1 MGPCAC
7 PGEGLDNA
15 TGRGQAQGIVPTHG
29 TLRCKK
35 LGHPSSLAAS
45 FSEGMNRSTMNGGI
59 IRYNQK
65 MSIDEQVGD
74 ASFME
79 HLLLTQ
85 LQQRPLLCDGA
96 MGSLLYAR
104 GITYEQCFDAL
115 NLTQPDLIQGIH
127 TEYIHAGA
135 HIIETN
141 TFGANRAKLEMYNLG
156 DKVRDINFKAVR
168 LVREAREIS
177 GLPVLIAGAVGPS
190 GRPLQAPDEQRLR
203 ELRTIFREQIEAL
216 LEGGAELLILETFS
230 SLPELRQAVLA
241 AQEAGGAPIVAQMSF
256 YEDGHTLSGQSA
268 ARVAA
273 VLHDLGVSVMGANC
287 SVGPAATLDALQEMI
302 AAVQQQSFISNES
315 NLPLFSAQPNAGL
328 PTRVGN
334 RFFYMATPDYF
345 ADYALRFAEAGVRL
359 IGGCCGTTPRHIAAM
374 RRALDE
380 QYGALPAV
388 TNGMVKEAEPARP
401 LEITNGKSTIASLI
415 EEEAIVPQQ
424 GTLTGMQE
432 KLAAGEFV
440 VSVELDPPKGLNPS
454 KILEGAILMQKAGAD
469 FINIADSPMA
479 RVRMSC
485 MALARLI
492 QDHLGVET
500 IIHFTTRDRNLM
512 ALQSELLGAH
522 ALGIRNI
529 LALTGDPLHV
539 GAYPNT
545 TGVWDVDSVGLIQM
559 IRGMNEGHDAAGSSI
574 GAHASFHIGAALNLN
589 MTDEETA
596 MEIEKYQ
603 RKIEAG
609 AQFIMTQPIY
619 ELAPLLR
626 FLERAGKPPIP
637 MILGCIP
644 LHSSRH
650 AEYLHNEVPGIT
662 IPDEVRSRMRAA
674 GEHGDEEGLR
684 VAQELLTSAHSM
696 VQGVYLMPSYGRY
709 DVVGAL
715 TQILHAAPTV

>member
-1 MGPCAC
+1 
-7 PGEGLDNA
+7 
-15 TGRGQAQGIVPTHG
+15 
-29 TLRCKK
+29 
-35 LGHPSSLAAS
+35 
-45 FSEGMNRSTMNGGI
+45 
-59 IRYNQK
+59 
-65 MSIDEQVGD
+65 
-74 ASFME
+74 ME

-85 LQQRPLLCDGA
+85 LQQRPVLCDGA
-96 MGSLLYAR
+96 MGTLLYAR
-104 GITYEQCFDAL
+104 GIPYEQCFDAL
-115 NLTQPDLIQGIH
+115 NLSHPDLIQGIH
-127 TEYIHAGA
+127 SEYISAGA
-135 HIIETN
+135 QIIETN
-141 TFGANRAKLEMYNLG
+141 TFGANRAKLEAFNLG
-156 DKVRDINFKAVR
+156 HKVREINFKAVK

-177 GLPVLIAGAVGPS
+177 GLPIFIAGAIGPS

-230 SLPELRQAVLA
+230 SLSELRQAVLA

-273 VLHDLGVSVMGANC
+273 VLNDLGVNVMGANC
-287 SVGPAATLDALQEMI
+287 SVGPAATLDVLQEMI
-302 AAVQQQSFISNES
+302 AAAQQQGTLNKES
-315 NLPLFSAQPNAGL
+315 GPFLFSAQPNAGL

-345 ADYALRFAEAGVRL
+345 ADYALRFVKAGVQL

-374 RRALDE
+374 RKALDE
-380 QYGALPAV
+380 HFGV
-388 TNGMVKEAEPARP
+388 TTSFTNGTVKEIETTRP
-401 LEITNGKSTIASLI
+401 VEITNGKVGLASLI
-415 EEEAIVPQQ
+415 EEEIILPQQ
-424 GTLTGMQE
+424 GTLTGLQA

-492 QDHLGVET
+492 QDHLGIET

-545 TGVWDVDSVGLIQM
+545 TGVWDVDSVGLMQM

-619 ELAPLLR
+619 ELAPLER
-626 FLERAGKPPIP
+626 FLDRVGKPPIP
-637 MILGCIP
+637 MLLGCIP

-650 AEYLHNEVPGIT
+650 AEYLHNEVPSIV
-662 IPDEVRSRMRAA
+662 IPAHVRARMRAA
-674 GEHGDEEGLR
+674 GEHGHQEGLLM
-684 VAQELLTSAHSM
+684 AQELLSTARSLI
-696 VQGVYLMPSYGRY
+696 QGVYLMPSYGRY
-709 DVVGAL
+709 DVVSAL
-715 TQILHAAPTV
+715 TQMLHATPTP